1 MAIVPS
7 LTAVGAER
15 DMRSKRLLWAVLAS
29 AAAAVV
35 GWSVGQ
41 LILGSPLALAALIG
55 LGVAVIVWVVPW
67 TGVMA
72 LVLSATLIEQFSLV
86 SEGTFSD
93 GTDHLVIFQSLNS
106 GAGLGGIYASPF
118 ELFLAVLLA
127 VWLVRGFATRK
138 LRRPRTALGISVA
151 VFALIVAVGWIR
163 GVTGGGSFQDSL
175 LELRPWLYMTISY
188 LVASQL
194 LTSRKQVMA
203 MVAVMALGIGLKSMQ
218 GIVTLVAH
226 FNARP
231 QAILAHEESFFFGL
245 FLAIVAAL
253 WLMPMPGPLRRLMTV
268 LSPFVLAADIGN
280 QRRTAWAIAAAVL
293 FLVFV
298 LSFFAY
304 PERRRTII
312 TLAAIGCVL
321 AGVYWLKFSN
331 DPGLLGQPA
340 RAVLS
345 QLSPAAR
352 DQSSN
357 QYRVV
362 EDVNLGVA
370 IRQTMPFGSGFGHP
384 IPQQV
389 PNVDISN
396 VDSFISYLP
405 HNTVLYIWLRL
416 GLPGILAFWTV
427 VGIGLMTAVNLI
439 RGRRSDLD
447 VLLGFALAAA
457 LVGYVVQGYYDMGLY
472 WFRIAILIGCLL
484 GAAQAT
490 RGFPSDA
497 RIADEPT
504 TTMTV
509 KRPVASRKLRSA
521 A

>member
-1 MAIVPS
+1 VAIVSS
-7 LTAVGAER
+7 LTATAARR
-15 DMRSKRLLWAVLAS
+15 DLRSRLLIWTVLATG
-29 AAAAVV
+29 AAALV
-35 GWSVGQ
+35 GWAAGQ

-55 LGVAVIVWVVPW
+55 LGVAAVVWFVPW
-67 TGVMA
+67 TGVMI

-106 GAGLGGIYASPF
+106 GAGLGGIYATPF

-151 VFALIVAVGWIR
+151 LFALIVGVSWIR

-188 LVASQL
+188 LAASQL
-194 LTSRKQVMA
+194 LTSRKQLAAVLT
-203 MVAVMALGIGLKSMQ
+203 VMALGIGLKSMQ
-218 GIVTLVAH
+218 GLLTLVAH
-226 FNARP
+226 YNARP
-231 QAILAHEESFFFGL
+231 QAILAHEESFFFGV

-253 WLMPMPGPLRRLMTV
+253 WLVPIPGPLRRLMTV
-268 LSPFVLAADIGN
+268 LSPLVLAADIGN

-298 LSFFAY
+298 LSFFAF

-312 TLAAIGCVL
+312 TLGIIGCVL

-345 QLSPAAR
+345 QLAPQAR

-384 IPQQV
+384 IPQIV

-396 VDSFISYLP
+396 IDSFISYLP

-416 GLPGILAFWTV
+416 GLPGIVAFWLV
-427 VGIGLMTAVNLI
+427 VGIGLMSAVNLI
-439 RGRRSDLD
+439 RERKSNLE

-484 GAAQAT
+484 GAAQAI

-497 RIADEPT
+497 RIADQPPT
-504 TTMTV
+504 RKTV
-509 KRPVASRKLRSA
+509 KRDVAAGDLRSA